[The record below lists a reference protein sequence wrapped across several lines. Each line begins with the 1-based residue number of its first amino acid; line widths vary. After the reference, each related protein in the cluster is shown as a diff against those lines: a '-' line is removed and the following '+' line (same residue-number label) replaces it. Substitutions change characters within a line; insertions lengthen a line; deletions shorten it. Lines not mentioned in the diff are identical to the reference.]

1 MDYYPE
7 EYDYW
12 DEEPLPETLIE
23 ESIDENGHLHF
34 ADRMMLIMELS
45 VEVSI
50 ILGQRTP
57 PTLRDRI
64 AQRWAIDRDDY
75 TIIREH
81 MDMIIEGR

>member
-12 DEEPLPETLIE
+12 NDEPLPEDLIE
-23 ESIDENGHLHF
+23 EAIDENGYLEYS
-34 ADRMMLIMELS
+34 DRIMVIMELS
-45 VEVSI
+45 VDVSI

-64 AQRWAIDRDDY
+64 ADRWAIDHDDF
-75 TIIREH
+75 TMIRED